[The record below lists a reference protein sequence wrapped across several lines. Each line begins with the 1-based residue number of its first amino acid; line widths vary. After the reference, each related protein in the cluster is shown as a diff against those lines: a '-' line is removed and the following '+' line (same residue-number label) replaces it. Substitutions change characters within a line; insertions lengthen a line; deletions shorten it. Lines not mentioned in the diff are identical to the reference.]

1 MSDYEKVK
9 ELTQGFAKVVR
20 ETKES
25 MWTLSAKV
33 EAQDKQFKAVLN
45 AVENLNVSTIP
56 ELEID
61 WDEIDNLIGEVVD
74 GGNDAQQGIESAQQ
88 EVESIEDQF
97 NYATSEMEYAVG
109 HSDDLNDTISSL
121 AVYLRDIKE
130 KLDD

>member
-74 GGNDAQQGIESAQQ
+74 GGNDSQQGIESAQQ

-97 NYATSEMEYAVG
+97 NSATSEMEYAVG
-109 HSDDLNDTISSL
+109 HADDLNDTISSL

>member
-74 GGNDAQQGIESAQQ
+74 GGNDAQQGIELSL
-88 EVESIEDQF
+88 IHI
-97 NYATSEMEYAVG
+97 SEPTRPY
-109 HSDDLNDTISSL
+109 
-121 AVYLRDIKE
+121 
-130 KLDD
+130 

>member
-1 MSDYEKVK
+1 M
-9 ELTQGFAKVVR
+9 VR

-61 WDEIDNLIGEVVD
+61 WDEIDNLIGEVLD
-74 GGNDAQQGIESAQQ
+74 GGNAAQEGIESAQQ

-97 NYATSEMEYAVG
+97 NSATSEMEYAVG
-109 HSDDLNDTISSL
+109 HADDLNDTISSL

>member
-1 MSDYEKVK
+1 M
-9 ELTQGFAKVVR
+9 ELTLGVAKLVR
-20 ETKES
+20 ERKES

-88 EVESIEDQF
+88 EVESVEDQF
-97 NYATSEMEYAVG
+97 NSATSEMEYAVG
-109 HSDDLNDTISSL
+109 HADDLNDTISSL
-121 AVYLRDIKE
+121 VVYLRDIKD

>member
-61 WDEIDNLIGEVVD
+61 WDEIDNLI
-74 GGNDAQQGIESAQQ
+74 
-88 EVESIEDQF
+88 
-97 NYATSEMEYAVG
+97 
-109 HSDDLNDTISSL
+109 
-121 AVYLRDIKE
+121 
-130 KLDD
+130 